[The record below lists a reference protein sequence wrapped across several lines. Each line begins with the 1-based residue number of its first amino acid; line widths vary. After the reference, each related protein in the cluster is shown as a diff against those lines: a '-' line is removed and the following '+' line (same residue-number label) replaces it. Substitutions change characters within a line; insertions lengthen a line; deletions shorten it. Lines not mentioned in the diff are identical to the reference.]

1 MARHHRKKP
10 STPSKSSRHTES
22 APSEFEHLGGLA
34 IEKSERISEY
44 KRRKPRFLQKK
55 AEPADIGTLVE
66 DGWIERRKVAG
77 GKILFEKS
85 KTHDEILENR
95 FWGILY
101 QLGFEELN
109 KGRNF
114 KINVVSEGHIVNKQV
129 DVFAKVGNTVVV
141 AECKSSAR
149 RGQRNLQ
156 KDIGELGS
164 LQRSIA
170 NSLRKHYGA
179 ESRLKIIWLMVTSN
193 VNWSNS
199 DKARAADQGIQIVRE
214 RELRYFEEIAKNVGP
229 AAKYQFIGEFL
240 SSQEIPELSNY
251 SVPAIRTKLGGQWAY
266 YFLAAPDRILP
277 IAFVNHRGLR
287 DVEGAPSYQRVLKRS
302 RLKEIGS
309 YLDGGGFFP
318 NCILINFRQSV
329 RFQRQTS
336 VDDRQ
341 ISFGNLFLPD
351 RYKSAWVIDGQH
363 RLYGFTES
371 ETPLSK
377 QSIPILAFE
386 KLSTLAEAELFTT
399 INSKQQKVARGLLDE
414 LAGELKLDSEDFDE
428 RMGAIA
434 SRSLDIMATETG
446 NPFEDRIKTADL
458 ADSDTICLT
467 ISELKKA
474 IISSK
479 MLGARSRNDVITPG
493 EFSRS
498 DTEETLHAICEG
510 LTAYF
515 SLIQEANVERWEQG
529 RPGCLCSNI
538 AIQGYIRLLP
548 ALCSYMQQKTH
559 QSSNELDPVDLIDQI
574 KPYLQPVIDFV
585 SAAEDSEF
593 LKRFKV
599 PFGSGGPPRYF
610 YQLSL
615 LVRSKFADFDPP
627 GFSEFDNESRMELK
641 EVGDSLVASLLE
653 RIHDHVVL
661 VLKQNYGTEFFDVG
675 IPDTKIKIGAMQKK
689 YENGEDKKPPETF
702 LNFIDLKSIVEH
714 KKNWDLF
721 KENLSIRME
730 DEKGGN
736 QKYLGWMVKL
746 NEIRRVLAHSYGRS
760 YSEDQVQLLEFLDEQ
775 LAARNV

>member
-1 MARHHRKKP
+1 M
-10 STPSKSSRHTES
+10 
-22 APSEFEHLGGLA
+22 SEALGGLA
-34 IEKSERISEY
+34 IEKGERISEY

-55 AEPADIGTLVE
+55 VEPTEIGTLVE

-77 GKILFEKS
+77 GKILFERS
-85 KTHDEILENR
+85 KAHDEILENR
-95 FWGILY
+95 FWSILY

-129 DVFAKVGNTVVV
+129 DVFAKIGNTVVV

-164 LQRSIA
+164 LQRPIA

-179 ESRLKIIWLMVTSN
+179 ESKLKVIWLMVTNN

-199 DKARAADQGIQIVRE
+199 DKARAAEQGIQIVRE

-229 AAKYQFIGEFL
+229 AAKFQFIGEFL

-318 NCILINFRQSV
+318 NCILMNFRQNV

-351 RYKSAWVIDGQH
+351 RYKSAWIIDGQH

-371 ETPLSK
+371 EQLLSK

-428 RMGAIA
+428 RMSAIA
-434 SRSLDIMATETG
+434 SRALDIMATETG

-479 MLGARSRNDVITPG
+479 VLGTKSRNGVIAPG
-493 EFSRS
+493 DFSRA
-498 DTEETLHAICEG
+498 DTEESRGRSRPTCRGVNKRARLSENSVCGPKRHGIG
-510 LTAYF
+510 LLNAA
-515 SLIQEANVERWEQG
+515 LG
-529 RPGCLCSNI
+529 LRP
-538 AIQGYIRLLP
+538 
-548 ALCSYMQQKTH
+548 
-559 QSSNELDPVDLIDQI
+559 
-574 KPYLQPVIDFV
+574 
-585 SAAEDSEF
+585 
-593 LKRFKV
+593 
-599 PFGSGGPPRYF
+599 
-610 YQLSL
+610 
-615 LVRSKFADFDPP
+615 
-627 GFSEFDNESRMELK
+627 
-641 EVGDSLVASLLE
+641 
-653 RIHDHVVL
+653 
-661 VLKQNYGTEFFDVG
+661 
-675 IPDTKIKIGAMQKK
+675 
-689 YENGEDKKPPETF
+689 
-702 LNFIDLKSIVEH
+702 LKS
-714 KKNWDLF
+714 
-721 KENLSIRME
+721 
-730 DEKGGN
+730 
-736 QKYLGWMVKL
+736 
-746 NEIRRVLAHSYGRS
+746 
-760 YSEDQVQLLEFLDEQ
+760 
-775 LAARNV
+775 